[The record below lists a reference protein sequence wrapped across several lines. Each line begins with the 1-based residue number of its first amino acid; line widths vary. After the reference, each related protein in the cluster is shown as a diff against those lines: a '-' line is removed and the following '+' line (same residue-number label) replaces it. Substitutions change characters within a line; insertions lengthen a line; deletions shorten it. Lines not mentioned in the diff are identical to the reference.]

1 MSTSNFAIKPLW
13 LRQLLLILAVWTA
26 IYLPALGSLEIKGEE
41 GRRILPAVVMLES
54 GNYVVPYVGGE
65 PYLRKPP
72 LVNWLVASSFKVF
85 GVQNEWTAR
94 LPSALCVLVVAICFL
109 TISRRS
115 LGENGALFA
124 ALMWLTSF
132 GMIEKGRLIEIEA
145 LYVSLFGLAMIC
157 WLSWWIERRSPWLLW
172 TVPFV
177 FLGLGMLA
185 KGPLHLLFFYAVV
198 LAVVWNGRKSS
209 GPASRW
215 GRVAPLLHPA
225 HLLGVAVMLGI
236 FGAWAMP
243 YLQMTEG
250 ANSMEVWVRQFT
262 GRVSGEEFELGG
274 WIWNIPRAIGYCL
287 PWVILLVLV
296 RSAFRRSGDGQVARA
311 LAWGIAVP
319 FLVVNL
325 MPGGLPRYTMP
336 LLVPVIWLIAMT
348 LTAPQPAAPQV
359 WGLERLL
366 IATRRGFVVGLSL
379 AVTAAI
385 LLYALALVPFL
396 RKREKVRNVAG
407 QIQAALPAGERL
419 YAIDPE
425 YQPFLFYIRS
435 PLTYVPRI
443 GDLPPEARFFV
454 VEAKKEN
461 DVRASSRFTAR
472 APQEVLR
479 VKDYRNK
486 TVILYACDPAW
497 LPPAT

>member
-1 MSTSNFAIKPLW
+1 MSTRDVAAGALW
-13 LRQLLLILAVWTA
+13 RRQLLLVLVVWAA

-41 GRRILPAVVMLES
+41 GRRILPAVAMLES

-72 LVNWLVASSFKVF
+72 LVNWLVAASFKLF

-94 LPSALCVLVVAICFL
+94 SPSALCVLVVAICFV
-109 TISRRS
+109 TVSRRS
-115 LGENGALFA
+115 LGGNGALFA

-132 GMIEKGRLIEIEA
+132 GIIEKGRLIEIEA

-157 WLSWWIERRSPWLLW
+157 WLSSWVERRSPWLLW
-172 TVPFV
+172 IVPFV

-185 KGPLHLLFFYAVV
+185 KGPLHLAFFYAVV
-198 LAVVWNGRKSS
+198 VAVVWHRRETG
-209 GPASRW
+209 GPASGWR
-215 GRVAPLLHPA
+215 RIAPLMHPA
-225 HLLGVAVMLGI
+225 HLLGLGVMLGI
-236 FGAWAMP
+236 FGAWALP

-250 ANSMEVWVRQFT
+250 ASSMDVWVRQFT
-262 GRVSGEEFELGG
+262 GRISGEEFDLGG

-287 PWVILLVLV
+287 PWVILLLFVP
-296 RSAFRRSGDGQVARA
+296 SAFRRSGDGQVARA

-325 MPGGLPRYTMP
+325 LPGGLPRYTMP

-348 LTAPQPAAPQV
+348 LTSPQLAAPRG
-359 WGLERLL
+359 WRLEKLL
-366 IATRRGFVVGLSL
+366 LATNRGFVVGLSL
-379 AVTAAI
+379 AVAAAI
-385 LLYALALVPFL
+385 LVYALALVPFL
-396 RKREKVRNVAG
+396 RKREKVRNVAA
-407 QIQAALPAGERL
+407 QIQAAMPLGERL

-435 PLTYVPRI
+435 PLTYVPRV

-454 VEAKKEN
+454 VQAKKEK
-461 DVRASSRFTAR
+461 DVLASGRFGTQR
-472 APQEVLR
+472 LREVTR
-479 VKDYRNK
+479 VTDYRRK
-486 TVILYACDPAW
+486 TVILFAVDEA
-497 LPPAT
+497 